1 MSSSSVASSTTLTLT
16 KGVIKCPV
24 KLSVQRSDP
33 MAIGSSSVI
42 AAPVIIGEPTIIVAL
57 SLSGLCCGSLDD
69 DMGLPFWI
77 IIRVIKAQV
86 SQYASGSG
94 GEYQCHHNS

>member
-1 MSSSSVASSTTLTLT
+1 
-16 KGVIKCPV
+16 
-24 KLSVQRSDP
+24 

-57 SLSGLCCGSLDD
+57 SLSGLCFAMPVDD
-69 DMGLPFWI
+69 DGLPFRI
-77 IIRVIKAQV
+77 IIRVIKAHV
-86 SQYASGSG
+86 SQSASGSG